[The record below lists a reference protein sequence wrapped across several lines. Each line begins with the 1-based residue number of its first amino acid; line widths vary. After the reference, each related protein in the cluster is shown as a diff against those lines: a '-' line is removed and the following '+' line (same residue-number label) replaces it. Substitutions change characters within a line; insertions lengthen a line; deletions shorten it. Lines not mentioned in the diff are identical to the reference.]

1 MGPDVFAVAWS
12 SLVKEESLASYMTS
26 HSTKMNGNRQVRLP
40 TNAKVTLLIAL
51 NKFQQVCWLLSK
63 APTQ

>member
-26 HSTKMNGNRQVRLP
+26 HSTKMN
-40 TNAKVTLLIAL
+40 AKVTLLIAL
-51 NKFQQVCWLLSK
+51 NKFQQLCWLLSK